1 MHAVHLYHALW
12 RAASVGFLPLTF
24 HVRLPPCRSWWVRT
38 PAALKTQ
45 RETSLSSSPRRR
57 QVAASGSPTAAAS
70 PRLLCRP
77 APPKAPR
84 GGPPT
89 NEPPCQRTLCLA
101 NKVRTE
107 AMAIC
112 KLHNHTWH
120 AHCCT
125 WLHLFAAPPHTS
137 ARRKPLASAS
147 SATEHTLLRLYTDAL
162 SAVHVLALHTPRLH
176 TLAAGL

>member
-1 MHAVHLYHALW
+1 
-12 RAASVGFLPLTF
+12 
-24 HVRLPPCRSWWVRT
+24 
-38 PAALKTQ
+38 
-45 RETSLSSSPRRR
+45 
-57 QVAASGSPTAAAS
+57 
-70 PRLLCRP
+70 
-77 APPKAPR
+77 
-84 GGPPT
+84 
-89 NEPPCQRTLCLA
+89 
-101 NKVRTE
+101 
-107 AMAIC
+107 MAIC
-112 KLHNHTWH
+112 KLHNPTWH